1 MILGGGLWWG
11 RAVGPCG
18 QGLFTFSHI
27 ITSHLTHF
35 TFTSKTHASRSR
47 HTVPPHKH
55 TASPNHHPSPIT
67 TSPAMFFGRCNA
79 CGKKSDEL
87 ARCKPCQSALYCN
100 RQCQVAHLKAHREDC
115 ERRQAQ
121 LKEDRDNGRLVY
133 SCARC
138 ISKEEVRYFTFPGLV
153 QSIPSVIGF
162 REFNPTWWCGKKM
175 CGKCASYLGIQV
187 PNDKWLYQD
196 PDVARRYAKENPFER
211 ICAQCKKSRCN
222 YACPDCD
229 RVWYCGVDCRTNH
242 LARHEKKCQIL
253 QRRRN
258 TSGH

>member
-1 MILGGGLWWG
+1 MG
-11 RAVGPCG
+11 RGAVWP
-18 QGLFTFSHI
+18 GLFTFSHI
-27 ITSHLTHF
+27 TNHISLTSPHLQLTP
-35 TFTSKTHASRSR
+35 HASR

-55 TASPNHHPSPIT
+55 TASPT
-67 TSPAMFFGRCNA
+67 TTIIRSIYHLLRQSPAMFFGRCNA

-121 LKEDRDNGRLVY
+121 LKEDRDHGRLVY

-211 ICAQCKKSRCN
+211 ILCAQCKKSRCN

>member
-1 MILGGGLWWG
+1 M
-11 RAVGPCG
+11 VGPRRG
-18 QGLFTFSHI
+18 AVWPGAFHFFAHHN
-27 ITSHLTHF
+27 ITPHSLHLQLTPH
-35 TFTSKTHASRSR
+35 RS
-47 HTVPPHKH
+47 
-55 TASPNHHPSPIT
+55 TAQAHRIPQPSPIT
-67 TSPAMFFGRCNA
+67 ITHQSSSTSPAMFFGRCNA

-121 LKEDRDNGRLVY
+121 LKEDRDHGRLVY

-138 ISKEEVRYFTFPGLV
+138 ISKEEVRYFTFGGLE

-162 REFNPTWWCGKKM
+162 RAFNPTWWFGKKM

-222 YACPDCD
+222 YACPDCE